1 MEETKDR
8 VEAIQPDVPVLPGD
22 DSIFFDR
29 HDAPFIRWM
38 EGQGLDP
45 HASDRLVLEAMRQY
59 FEEHNTNSITDYGL

>member
-1 MEETKDR
+1 MEEQKYRSESSQLD
-8 VEAIQPDVPVLPGD
+8 APVMPGD

-45 HASDRLVLEAMRQY
+45 HASDRLVLDAMSRY
-59 FEEHNTNSITDYGL
+59 VEDRNTTSITNYV

>member
-1 MEETKDR
+1 MEEQKNRSEPSQLD
-8 VEAIQPDVPVLPGD
+8 APVMPGG

-45 HASDRLVLEAMRQY
+45 YASDRLVLDAMNRY
-59 FEEHNTNSITDYGL
+59 VEDRNTTSITDYV

>member
-1 MEETKDR
+1 MEEQKYGSESNQLD
-8 VEAIQPDVPVLPGD
+8 APVMPGS

-45 HASDRLVLEAMRQY
+45 HASDRLVLDAMSRY
-59 FEEHNTNSITDYGL
+59 VEDRNTTSIIDCV